1 MHCLIVSGYPQKAH
15 PSEMISDEYISKADQ
30 HEMFS
35 FYFLDCWRKL
45 QYPLLMAATMLE
57 SRSMTGGDCMNIWS
71 ISQITCMAL
80 VTVSLHI
87 KVIFKSV
94 YWKGIY
100 WHDVCKVNDISCLCQ
115 VIWKLNLI
123 LHVLRHLAFY
133 CKITYFNIILIYVTT
148 IEFSVFLF

>member
-1 MHCLIVSGYPQKAH
+1 MHFLIVSGYPQKAH
-15 PSEMISDEYISKADQ
+15 PSEMISHEYIGKADQ

-35 FYFLDCWRKL
+35 FYFLDCWREL

-71 ISQITCMAL
+71 ISQIVCMTL

-94 YWKGIY
+94 Y
-100 WHDVCKVNDISCLCQ
+100 DLEN
-115 VIWKLNLI
+115 
-123 LHVLRHLAFY
+123 VLEL
-133 CKITYFNIILIYVTT
+133 
-148 IEFSVFLF
+148 S